1 MINQKLAQEFARDWI
16 DSWNSHDLER
26 ILSHYSDDFQ
36 LTSPFIALFGGEAS
50 GVLKRKEKVAQYW
63 KNALEKMPDL
73 KFELIDVLYSVNSL
87 VIYYR
92 AVLGKKG
99 LKSFSL
105 EMMVRRS
112 HLSLIMT
119 SYNDLPIELDFI
131 NS

>member
-99 LKSFSL
+99 AEVFFFGDDGKAIASIA
-105 EMMVRRS
+105 
-112 HLSLIMT
+112 H
-119 SYNDLPIELDFI
+119 YDEL
-131 NS
+131 